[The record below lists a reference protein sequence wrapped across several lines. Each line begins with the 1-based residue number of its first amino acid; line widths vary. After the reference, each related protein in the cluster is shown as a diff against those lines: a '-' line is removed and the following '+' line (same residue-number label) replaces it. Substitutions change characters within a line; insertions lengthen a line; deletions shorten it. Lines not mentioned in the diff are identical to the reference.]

1 MQKSLP
7 APCAASYIFTYSR
20 ARFWPDG
27 ASGNWAETMTGL
39 AGTNPP
45 STSLP
50 PTRRKSLLATP

>member
-1 MQKSLP
+1 
-7 APCAASYIFTYSR
+7 
-20 ARFWPDG
+20 
-27 ASGNWAETMTGL
+27 MTGL